1 MCIRDRYHSVHLFV
15 NPHGRAENPEGQHT
29 DRDNQICAAAHG
41 FNQTV
46 DQAAQRTVV
55 NQHVDISIGKYNQ
68 EQDIRRAD
76 IDVYK
81 RQAQARPS
89 P

>member
-1 MCIRDRYHSVHLFV
+1 MVEPRILKASILTGIIRYVRY
-15 NPHGRAENPEGQHT
+15 
-29 DRDNQICAAAHG
+29 AHG

-46 DQAAQRTVV
+46 DQTAQRTVV

-76 IDVYK
+76 IPLWSARENIK
-81 RQAQARPS
+81 EARPD
-89 P
+89 PFA